1 LFLVLTYANTTYNI
15 LASYLNTNQGK
26 VASAAWY
33 DSDWKFRKKI
43 TIDHTK
49 VDADLTDFPVLI
61 NYDEEGDLKQ
71 YAKADASDILF
82 TSSDGTT
89 KLSHQIENYD
99 NTDGSIRAWVK
110 ISSLSS
116 TTDTE
121 LYIYYGNAEAVDQQ
135 NITDV
140 WSNNYAGVWLMNE
153 GTGTT
158 VHDYSGNGNHGTM
171 EDSNDWIEYNNSY
184 ALKFD
189 GLSGDDIIIS
199 HGSSLNIENITVSS
213 KIKVDN
219 VADMNMV
226 ASRGDDSI
234 GDLWYHRVLDSSYDF
249 VVGGVGGAHSDVTGL
264 SDEYIQLSGT
274 YDGAIVKA
282 YLNGTESVGDSNVG
296 SVGQG
301 DASLYYG
308 THYHWPQRLNGEIV
322 FVMISSTARS
332 AQWISTEYANQ
343 NSPSTFYT
351 TTGAEAESVGWYNA
365 NWKYRKKLTIDS
377 TKVNDD
383 LRDFP
388 ISVTLTDGNIVNKAQ
403 ADGDDLV
410 ITATDGTSKL
420 SHEIQ
425 EFNEDTGEVELYIKI
440 PQLSQNTDT
449 DIYLYYGNPT
459 ATNQQNPTDVWS
471 NGYAGVWHMN
481 EESGT
486 TVYDSTSNANH
497 GTINTGSN
505 LTVTDESF
513 TSSHDTAVN
522 LAKRELQSGT
532 ETVTSSDGATTY
544 TKGTDYT
551 MDYAEGQITVLST
564 GAMADATSYLI
575 DYTYDNTGVVMG
587 KDGPLGDAME
597 FDGVDDYVE
606 VPFDASF
613 DFESNTT
620 PKFTKSINVKLAA
633 TSTIYNFIQQERSHL
648 YYDGNLESRTG
659 STDLVYGWTP
669 TLGTWYTLSMNYNES
684 ADDDNHKLFIDDSL
698 VSSREVSNLEDQT
711 NINLWFGSNQG
722 DIQFLDGLIDEV
734 RISSVARSS
743 EWISTEYAN
752 QNSPDTFY
760 TLDTEETTNPDW
772 YSTDW
777 NFRKEIAID
786 HTKIDSD
793 LVSFPFYISLDSDT
807 ELATDT
813 QVDGDDIL
821 FTDLNGH
828 KLSHEIEYFDPG
840 TGRLDVHIKIPE
852 LSSST
857 DTKMYVY
864 YRNDDTASQQNVSD
878 VWSNNYTAVWHLS
891 STTDST
897 GNGYTLNST
906 TGGVIEESGG
916 MLSGYYH
923 QSELNVNLDR
933 NIADIPLGKTGTLTG
948 WVNTAYW
955 GNQFIA
961 GHGGYYFMYRPN
973 RFYLTGS
980 TTYVDPLDGET
991 HNWYRWG
998 AVWDGEEAY
1007 PIRGPSIYADG
1018 STPFGGFDTNIT
1030 FGFGKISYNDVT
1042 AGYKFDETRI
1052 SSVARSNEWLE
1063 LQHANQNSPST
1074 FYSLAAQTTW
1084 DTTSPTNPTTT
1095 TGYESNSKE
1104 VEINSGDWNNDSSPH
1119 FEWSGAA
1126 DPSGSGVDGYYLYYG
1141 SDPNADPASTSG
1153 IIEDDSS
1160 SHLSTNANYTLD
1172 KEMTTDTTYYF
1183 RIKTID
1189 AANNVTDSASTLFT
1203 YKYDNQAPNPPE
1215 YVESDPAGCST
1226 VDDFDLSWP
1235 EASDVGS
1242 SGIDKYQYKLSAS
1255 GSVKSTTKTKITA
1268 EPYQESDNVLYVR
1281 SVDKA
1286 GNISEWRTGVYCV
1299 IGYMN
1304 ITREPKAEAKP
1315 ASLLVTWSTDRK
1327 TSSYVR
1333 IYDSDGNQ
1341 VITEQ
1346 GDPNYTYDHEVEVV
1360 GLKPDAA
1367 YQYRL
1372 IYSDE
1377 NGNQETSG
1385 FYQAKTS
1392 SPPQV
1397 QDLEIITLSPTSAN
1411 ISFKTTQPTI
1421 SQLLYGLKNYDNSI
1435 KLNSSNAT
1443 RYSYNLTNLEPDTTY
1458 YLTVKAAT
1466 SDGFK
1471 FHSDKHILT
1480 TPAYPQISN
1489 LSFQPIKDAPTSTI
1503 EVSWQTNVKTS
1514 SALTIIPKE
1523 KNKATKSASS
1533 AKLTKDH
1540 SLTIS
1545 DLNDQTEHRLTV
1557 SGRDEYG
1564 NQAISEPQTF
1574 TTAKDSRPP
1583 KISDIK
1589 LETSLTGTGS
1599 ESKAQIVVS
1608 WQTDEPSTS
1617 QVAYGIGSGGDS
1629 YQAKT
1634 GQNDSLE
1641 INHTVIISQLEPQRT
1656 YHLKPISQ
1664 DESGNISQG
1673 TDNVV
1678 ITSKAPENVLDIIIE
1693 KLKETFGFL
1702 KNIRETLGV

>member
-1 LFLVLTYANTTYNI
+1 
-15 LASYLNTNQGK
+15 
-26 VASAAWY
+26 
-33 DSDWKFRKKI
+33 
-43 TIDHTK
+43 
-49 VDADLTDFPVLI
+49 
-61 NYDEEGDLKQ
+61 
-71 YAKADASDILF
+71 
-82 TSSDGTT
+82 
-89 KLSHQIENYD
+89 
-99 NTDGSIRAWVK
+99 
-110 ISSLSS
+110 
-116 TTDTE
+116 
-121 LYIYYGNAEAVDQQ
+121 
-135 NITDV
+135 
-140 WSNNYAGVWLMNE
+140 
-153 GTGTT
+153 
-158 VHDYSGNGNHGTM
+158 
-171 EDSNDWIEYNNSY
+171 
-184 ALKFD
+184 
-189 GLSGDDIIIS
+189 
-199 HGSSLNIENITVSS
+199 
-213 KIKVDN
+213 
-219 VADMNMV
+219 
-226 ASRGDDSI
+226 
-234 GDLWYHRVLDSSYDF
+234 
-249 VVGGVGGAHSDVTGL
+249 
-264 SDEYIQLSGT
+264 
-274 YDGAIVKA
+274 
-282 YLNGTESVGDSNVG
+282 
-296 SVGQG
+296 
-301 DASLYYG
+301 
-308 THYHWPQRLNGEIV
+308 
-322 FVMISSTARS
+322 
-332 AQWISTEYANQ
+332 
-343 NSPSTFYT
+343 
-351 TTGAEAESVGWYNA
+351 
-365 NWKYRKKLTIDS
+365 
-377 TKVNDD
+377 
-383 LRDFP
+383 
-388 ISVTLTDGNIVNKAQ
+388 
-403 ADGDDLV
+403 
-410 ITATDGTSKL
+410 
-420 SHEIQ
+420 
-425 EFNEDTGEVELYIKI
+425 
-440 PQLSQNTDT
+440 
-449 DIYLYYGNPT
+449 
-459 ATNQQNPTDVWS
+459 
-471 NGYAGVWHMN
+471 
-481 EESGT
+481 
-486 TVYDSTSNANH
+486 
-497 GTINTGSN
+497 
-505 LTVTDESF
+505 
-513 TSSHDTAVN
+513 
-522 LAKRELQSGT
+522 
-532 ETVTSSDGATTY
+532 
-544 TKGTDYT
+544 
-551 MDYAEGQITVLST
+551 
-564 GAMADATSYLI
+564 
-575 DYTYDNTGVVMG
+575 
-587 KDGPLGDAME
+587 
-597 FDGVDDYVE
+597 
-606 VPFDASF
+606 
-613 DFESNTT
+613 
-620 PKFTKSINVKLAA
+620 
-633 TSTIYNFIQQERSHL
+633 
-648 YYDGNLESRTG
+648 
-659 STDLVYGWTP
+659 
-669 TLGTWYTLSMNYNES
+669 
-684 ADDDNHKLFIDDSL
+684 
-698 VSSREVSNLEDQT
+698 
-711 NINLWFGSNQG
+711 
-722 DIQFLDGLIDEV
+722 
-734 RISSVARSS
+734 
-743 EWISTEYAN
+743 
-752 QNSPDTFY
+752 
-760 TLDTEETTNPDW
+760 
-772 YSTDW
+772 
-777 NFRKEIAID
+777 
-786 HTKIDSD
+786 
-793 LVSFPFYISLDSDT
+793 
-807 ELATDT
+807 
-813 QVDGDDIL
+813 
-821 FTDLNGH
+821 
-828 KLSHEIEYFDPG
+828 
-840 TGRLDVHIKIPE
+840 
-852 LSSST
+852 
-857 DTKMYVY
+857 
-864 YRNDDTASQQNVSD
+864 
-878 VWSNNYTAVWHLS
+878 
-891 STTDST
+891 
-897 GNGYTLNST
+897 
-906 TGGVIEESGG
+906 
-916 MLSGYYH
+916 
-923 QSELNVNLDR
+923 
-933 NIADIPLGKTGTLTG
+933 
-948 WVNTAYW
+948 
-955 GNQFIA
+955 
-961 GHGGYYFMYRPN
+961 
-973 RFYLTGS
+973 
-980 TTYVDPLDGET
+980 
-991 HNWYRWG
+991 
-998 AVWDGEEAY
+998 
-1007 PIRGPSIYADG
+1007 
-1018 STPFGGFDTNIT
+1018 
-1030 FGFGKISYNDVT
+1030 
-1042 AGYKFDETRI
+1042 
-1052 SSVARSNEWLE
+1052 
-1063 LQHANQNSPST
+1063 
-1074 FYSLAAQTTW
+1074 
-1084 DTTSPTNPTTT
+1084 
-1095 TGYESNSKE
+1095 
-1104 VEINSGDWNNDSSPH
+1104 
-1119 FEWSGAA
+1119 
-1126 DPSGSGVDGYYLYYG
+1126 VDGYYLYYG